1 MRPYFDVHCHIGITV
16 SRDPVVGQSI
26 GRYLARMASA
36 GVAGAIISPT
46 PGGPQ
51 ARGVLETRDQNEVI
65 SKGCRLY
72 PERFP
77 IGLAIVEVRH
87 ERVGV
92 EELERAMEEGGLLG
106 FMCHPGAS
114 GNPLG
119 GELHPFLEAVA
130 MRKGL
135 CLLHQAGTTAKIAAY
150 GRRFPDITF
159 IIGHVSMN
167 KEGHYDA
174 IEHCA
179 PCENILFD
187 IAQKPEG
194 ADPSWDLAH
203 LVDNLGGERIMFG
216 SDAPY
221 YNFRLVQAQIESANI
236 DEKTKDLIAYQ
247 NAVTLIQRFRPDW
260 ELPMEDI
267 VLPQIYTDEEMW
279 AARGARLL

>member
-1 MRPYFDVHCHIGITV
+1 
-16 SRDPVVGQSI
+16 
-26 GRYLARMASA
+26 
-36 GVAGAIISPT
+36 
-46 PGGPQ
+46 
-51 ARGVLETRDQNEVI
+51 
-65 SKGCRLY
+65 
-72 PERFP
+72 
-77 IGLAIVEVRH
+77 
-87 ERVGV
+87 
-92 EELERAMEEGGLLG
+92 
-106 FMCHPGAS
+106 
-114 GNPLG
+114 
-119 GELHPFLEAVA
+119 

>member
-1 MRPYFDVHCHIGITV
+1 MLTKSCDGVRERGSPLLSPYFSISPCCGWSQVNFTGAVVSLVVIFAVYFFDRSPCGTVVWQLSRSAGSKSALVISHCHKYTHLNKLGNCIGAEVQEIDLTSPIDDENFGFERYPHSLRTTGVLQFYVLLKRRTNMRPYFDVHCHIGITV

-119 GELHPFLEAVA
+119 GELHPFL
-130 MRKGL
+130 
-135 CLLHQAGTTAKIAAY
+135 
-150 GRRFPDITF
+150 
-159 IIGHVSMN
+159 
-167 KEGHYDA
+167 
-174 IEHCA
+174 
-179 PCENILFD
+179 
-187 IAQKPEG
+187 
-194 ADPSWDLAH
+194 
-203 LVDNLGGERIMFG
+203 
-216 SDAPY
+216 
-221 YNFRLVQAQIESANI
+221 
-236 DEKTKDLIAYQ
+236 DLIRKA
-247 NAVTLIQRFRPDW
+247 TD
-260 ELPMEDI
+260 
-267 VLPQIYTDEEMW
+267 LPQ
-279 AARGARLL
+279 RGAKGARKT